1 MILNAQT
8 KATVDFDFAWLK
20 RISEDINRIADSEDK
35 FFNKPKSFI
44 KVKIAQVIKDT
55 EKAKFIEF
63 PVRRGNG
70 STKSLSSWVPNSVLG
85 ECSGS
90 EIEIEEWFL
99 RKLAKEKNFTT
110 RFLNLKLFNNNIML

>member
-8 KATVDFDFAWLK
+8 KATVDFDFARLK
-20 RISEDINRIADSEDK
+20 RIFEDINRIADSEDK

-63 PVRRGNG
+63 PVR
-70 STKSLSSWVPNSVLG
+70 
-85 ECSGS
+85 
-90 EIEIEEWFL
+90 
-99 RKLAKEKNFTT
+99 
-110 RFLNLKLFNNNIML
+110 